1 MTENRID
8 LNDAMPCPTCAALV
22 LRSDVEEHQK
32 WHAANESVPREPDTG
47 SPEAGS
53 PEADAAPG
61 STTA

>member
-32 WHAANESVPREPDTG
+32 WHAANESVSRERDTG
-47 SPEAGS
+47 SA
-53 PEADAAPG
+53 EADAARG

>member
-32 WHAANESVPREPDTG
+32 WHAANESVSRDTG

-53 PEADAAPG
+53 TEADAAPG